1 MSFRERKSGHEG
13 RSFFEGRLMEIVRA
27 KKHGFRVLTGSK
39 GTIDHCQDRR
49 RNPSNLG
56 RETMVGQWDRTKN
69 KGGMYRSRIVVKCIL
84 AFHRVCACTCAH
96 VYVLLVR
103 GLHCSRRVA
112 H

>member
-1 MSFRERKSGHEG
+1 
-13 RSFFEGRLMEIVRA
+13 MEIVRA
-27 KKHGFRVLTGSK
+27 KKHGFRVLTRSK

-49 RNPSNLG
+49 RNSSNLG

-84 AFHRVCACTCAH
+84 AFHRVCARVH

>member
-1 MSFRERKSGHEG
+1 
-13 RSFFEGRLMEIVRA
+13 
-27 KKHGFRVLTGSK
+27 
-39 GTIDHCQDRR
+39 
-49 RNPSNLG
+49 
-56 RETMVGQWDRTKN
+56 MVGQWDRTKN

-84 AFHRVCACTCAH
+84 AFHRVCVYVYIYAH

>member
-1 MSFRERKSGHEG
+1 
-13 RSFFEGRLMEIVRA
+13 MEIVRA
-27 KKHGFRVLTGSK
+27 KKHGFRVLTRGK
-39 GTIDHCQDRR
+39 GTIDHCQRR
-49 RNPSNLG
+49 RNSSNLG
-56 RETMVGQWDRTKN
+56 RETMAGQWDRTKN

-84 AFHRVCACTCAH
+84 AFHRLRVCAH